1 MSVEEILLDEATRVA
16 TSLEGGLA
24 ILEVSFWPLSE
35 AKSKQRRSLKQRSW
49 RVPVFSISGH
59 AGARV
64 INALFVGFKTKRNL
78 RLTQCPA

>member
-35 AKSKQRRSLKQRSW
+35 AKSKQRRSFAHSGDGDHSFRRIATTRYDRS
-49 RVPVFSISGH
+49 RPV
-59 AGARV
+59 
-64 INALFVGFKTKRNL
+64 
-78 RLTQCPA
+78 